1 MLSGAKERAGRAKLR
16 EQMSIADSLR
26 AEIARL
32 GPIPFSRFMEV
43 ALYDP
48 AGGYY
53 RRDHFGR
60 EGDYYTAEQLQ
71 PVFGLLLRRWCEQ
84 QGIDRIVQLGAGRAA
99 LGETFGGLEYTPID
113 IGYGAWPENFGG
125 LVLAHEFFDA
135 LPVDVIER
143 SAEGWR
149 ERRVGWRG
157 DRFVWQPGAAVAFD
171 PKVAAEVEVVE
182 APVGMERAMQQVAAH
197 TAAGHLLVIDYGYTE
212 RERIRFPQGSL
223 LSYRRHCAIDD
234 VLRDPGQQD
243 ITAHVPFAALERLAD
258 DGGFALERSES
269 LGSFLL
275 RIGEADEFRFLE
287 LAGDAARRLQLKTLL
302 FDLGESFRALWFTKR
317 ERPVNRAPK

>member
-84 QGIDRIVQLGAGRAA
+84 QGIRRVVQVGAGRAA
-99 LGETFGGLEYTPID
+99 LAETFAGLEYTPID
-113 IGYGAWPENFGG
+113 IGYGAWPEGFRG

-135 LPVDVIER
+135 LPVDVLER
-143 SAEGWR
+143 GTAGWR
-149 ERRVGWRG
+149 ERRVGISEE
-157 DRFVWQPGAAVAFD
+157 RFVWSAGAWMAR
-171 PKVAAEVEVVE
+171 VE
-182 APVGMERAMQQVAAH
+182 AAADVNVLEVPVGMERALRQIAAH
-197 TAAGHLLVIDYGYTE
+197 TEAGHLLVLDYGYTR
-212 RERIRFPQGSL
+212 REQIRFPQGSL
-223 LSYRRHCAIDD
+223 MSYRRHRAIDD
-234 VLRDPGQQD
+234 VLLDPGEQD
-243 ITAHVPFAALERLAD
+243 ITAHVPFTQLEHSATRC
-258 DGGFALERSES
+258 GFTLERSES
-269 LGSFLL
+269 MGSFLL
-275 RIGEADEFRFLE
+275 GIGEADEFRFLGLE
-287 LAGDAARRLQLKTLL
+287 RDAERRLQLKTLL

>member
-1 MLSGAKERAGRAKLR
+1 
-16 EQMSIADSLR
+16 MSIADSLR

-48 AGGYY
+48 MGGYY

-60 EGDYYTAEQLQ
+60 GGDYFTAEQLQ

-99 LGETFGGLEYTPID
+99 LAETFAGLEYTPID
-113 IGYGAWPENFGG
+113 IGYGAWPEGFRG

-135 LPVDVIER
+135 LPVDLVER
-143 SAEGWR
+143 GAAGWR
-149 ERRVGWRG
+149 ERRVGISG
-157 DRFVWQPGAAVAFD
+157 GRFVWSAGAVM
-171 PKVAAEVEVVE
+171 PRGEAAADVNVMEV
-182 APVGMERAMQQVAAH
+182 PVGMERALRQIAAH
-197 TAAGHLLVIDYGYTE
+197 TAAGHLLVLDYGYTH
-212 RERIRFPQGSL
+212 REQIRFPQGSVM
-223 LSYRRHCAIDD
+223 SYRRHCAIDD
-234 VLRDPGQQD
+234 VLLDPGEQD
-243 ITAHVPFAALERLAD
+243 ITAHVPFTTLERLAAEC
-258 DGGFALERSES
+258 GFALERSES

-275 RIGEADEFRFLE
+275 GIGEADEFRFLKLE
-287 LAGDAARRLQLKTLL
+287 QDAGRRLQLKTLL

-317 ERPVNRAPK
+317 EGPVNRAQK

>member
-1 MLSGAKERAGRAKLR
+1 
-16 EQMSIADSLR
+16 MSIADSLR
-26 AEIARL
+26 AEIARE

-84 QGIDRIVQLGAGRAA
+84 QGIARVVQLGAGRAA

-113 IGYGAWPENFGG
+113 IGYGAWPEGFRG

-135 LPVDVIER
+135 LPVDVSER
-143 SAEGWR
+143 GAGGWR
-149 ERRVGWRG
+149 ERRVGISSG
-157 DRFVWQPGAAVAFD
+157 RFVWQPGAAVAVEEL
-171 PKVAAEVEVVE
+171 PAEVEVAEV
-182 APVGMERAMQQVAAH
+182 PVGMERAMRQIAAQ

-243 ITAHVPFAALERLAD
+243 ITAHVPFAALERLAA

-275 RIGEADEFRFLE
+275 RIGEGDEFRFLE